1 MAEWENL
8 GLFDD
13 KATAEG
19 IAADCAADGYET
31 LVRARL
37 PRRWAP
43 GEPGRWVVYVRKAAG

>member
-19 IAADCAADGYET
+19 IAADCAADGYDT

-43 GEPGRWVVYVRKAAG
+43 GEPGRWVVYVRKAG